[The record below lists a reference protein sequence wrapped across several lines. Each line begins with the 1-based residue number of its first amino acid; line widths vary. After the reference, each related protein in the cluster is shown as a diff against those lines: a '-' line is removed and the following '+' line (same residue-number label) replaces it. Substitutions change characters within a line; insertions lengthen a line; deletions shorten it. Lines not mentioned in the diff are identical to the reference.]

1 MIFITLLWR
10 DGGIFSPLITGV
22 CEDFDD
28 DDDMMAVMVMMVV
41 VMMVVILKVW
51 YLPPNIVSLL
61 EKRHL
66 KSNGPLGVTLNLIGV
81 RDRPNCLIPVVTM
94 H

>member
-1 MIFITLLWR
+1 MVGFFPLLLQVSVK
-10 DGGIFSPLITGV
+10 IL
-22 CEDFDD
+22 
-28 DDDMMAVMVMMVV
+28 MMMMMLAVM

-51 YLPPNIVSLL
+51 HLPPNIVSLL

-66 KSNGPLGVTLNLIGV
+66 KSHVPLGVTLNLIGV